1 MVPFKNLSAFD
12 GAPPKDD
19 ENRKI
24 AGGPLYSLSEV
35 QALTQQTDAL
45 KLWTRRC
52 IQDVAKL
59 GFDTDDV
66 GGLIRE
72 LSEQDYRDSEWC
84 DNGKEAWAACDAYM
98 LKRLEFIETAGKYL
112 RIDYFLK
119 FALGK
124 TGKLLLI
131 VSCHTSN

>member
-1 MVPFKNLSAFD
+1 LSAFN
-12 GAPPKDD
+12 GVPPTAG

-24 AGGPLYSLSEV
+24 AGGPLYLLANV
-35 QALTQQTDAL
+35 QALTLQADTL
-45 KLWTRRC
+45 NLWTRRC

-84 DNGKEAWAACDAYM
+84 DNGKSWAACDAYT
-98 LKRLEFIETAGKYL
+98 LKRLEFIEAAGKSF
-112 RIDYFLK
+112 RIEYFLK

>member
-1 MVPFKNLSAFD
+1 MVPFKNLSAFN
-12 GAPPKDD
+12 GVPPTAG

-24 AGGPLYSLSEV
+24 AGGPLYLLANV
-35 QALTQQTDAL
+35 QALTLQADTL
-45 KLWTRRC
+45 NLWTRRC

-84 DNGKEAWAACDAYM
+84 DNGKSWAACDAYT
-98 LKRLEFIETAGKYL
+98 LKRLEFIEAAGKSF
-112 RIDYFLK
+112 RIEYFLK